1 MCGKKQVTR
10 AEHLSTENY
19 PFNIMQFNIPDTG
32 QKRVVIV
39 GGGFGGLTLARK
51 LSKTNFQVVLV
62 DKNNYHQFQPL
73 FYQVAMAGLEPSSI
87 VFPFRKVFQKSKNV
101 FVRVTKV
108 LAVHPAQNEV
118 VTEIGNLSYDYLVLA
133 IGADTNWYGNER
145 VRANAIPMK
154 SVSEALYLRNLIFE
168 DYERAVTSVGYE
180 QRQRFLDIVIV
191 GGGPTGVEVAG
202 SLAEMK
208 RHIIAKDYN
217 DLDSKEIDIHLVHG
231 DKRLLNTM
239 SEQASAKAELYLR
252 ALGVQLW
259 LDRVVTDFDG
269 EVVTINDGS
278 TIRADKVIWAAGIAG
293 NTIEGLPTEA
303 LHKGNRLKVNEY
315 NRVAGTDNIFA
326 IGDIAFQTEEK
337 WPNGHPQVA
346 QVAIQHGK
354 LLAENLQRLEAGK
367 KPLPFRYRD
376 LGSMATVG
384 RHKAV
389 VDLPFWRFQGA
400 FAWFVW
406 LYVHLFSILGLKNKV
421 FIFLNWVWN
430 YLTYDQSL
438 RLVIKPWRRAEKK
451 AETVG

>member
-1 MCGKKQVTR
+1 
-10 AEHLSTENY
+10 
-19 PFNIMQFNIPDTG
+19 MQFNIPDTG

-51 LSKTNFQVVLV
+51 LSKSDFQVVLI

-108 LAVHPAQNEV
+108 KSVDPENHEII
-118 VTEIGNLSYDYLVLA
+118 TEIGNLRYDFLVLA
-133 IGADTNWYGNER
+133 IGADTNWYGNGQ

-154 SVSEALYLRNLIFE
+154 SVSEALYLRNIIFE
-168 DYERAVTSVGYE
+168 DYERAVTSEGYE
-180 QRQRFLDIVIV
+180 QRQRYLDIVIV

-208 RHIIAKDYN
+208 RHIIAKDYS

-239 SEQASAKAELYLR
+239 SEQASAKAETYLR
-252 ALGVQLW
+252 ELGVQLW
-259 LDRVVTDFDG
+259 LDKVVTDYNGETVTVDDG
-269 EVVTINDGS
+269 TA
-278 TIRADKVIWAAGIAG
+278 IRADKVIWAAGVTG
-293 NTIEGLPTEA
+293 NKIEGLPTEA
-303 LHKGNRLKVNEY
+303 LHKGNRLKVNEF
-315 NRVAGTDNIFA
+315 NLVSGTSNVYA

-346 QVAIQHGK
+346 QVAIQQGT
-354 LLAENLQRLEAGK
+354 LLAKNLRRLQKGQSPE
-367 KPLPFRYRD
+367 PFHYRD
-376 LGSMATVG
+376 LGSMATIG

-406 LYVHLFSILGLKNKV
+406 LFVHLFSILGLKNKL

-430 YLTYDQSL
+430 YVSYDQSL
-438 RLVIKPWRRAEKK
+438 RLVIKPWRREESKVK
-451 AETVG
+451 ATG